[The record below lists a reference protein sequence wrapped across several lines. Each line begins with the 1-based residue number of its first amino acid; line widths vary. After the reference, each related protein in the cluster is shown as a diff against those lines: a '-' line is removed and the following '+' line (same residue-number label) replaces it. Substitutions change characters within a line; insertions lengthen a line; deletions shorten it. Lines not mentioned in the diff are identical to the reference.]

1 MVILESVS
9 FDEAKVY
16 VKEQSTAQFE
26 FPTNIISA
34 VYEVLDSQP
43 RVHAWNS
50 DTQSWIEEG
59 VTADECDTMISDAWN
74 RMQ

>member
-1 MVILESVS
+1 MT

-34 VYEVLDSQP
+34 VYEVLSS
-43 RVHAWNS
+43 HIS
-50 DTQSWIEEG
+50 SIEEHG
-59 VTADECDTMISDAWN
+59 ITADECDTMISDAWN